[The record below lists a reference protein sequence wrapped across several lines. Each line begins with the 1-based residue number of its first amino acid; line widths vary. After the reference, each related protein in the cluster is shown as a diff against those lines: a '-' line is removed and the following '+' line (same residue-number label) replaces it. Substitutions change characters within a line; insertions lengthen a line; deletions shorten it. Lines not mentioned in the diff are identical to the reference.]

1 MSMGYW
7 VRLLAQELERQ
18 TGYKHELAYI
28 PDEDMEDYLKAK
40 LAEVPI
46 EQFVTLRQQKRQE
59 TK

>member
-1 MSMGYW
+1 
-7 VRLLAQELERQ
+7 
-18 TGYKHELAYI
+18 
-28 PDEDMEDYLKAK
+28 MEDYLKAK